1 MRSAFQRN
9 WNPSRQ
15 EVLAESQRTF
25 PIATSS
31 KGGHLGV
38 RWKSG
43 RAHIMTRFGET
54 ACRLLAAGVASRLVG
69 WSCAPETRPERDA
82 GGDAAGPDEARPD
95 AAPNDAAH
103 DAIDAAGPEAAPTDA
118 TDEPTEGPSP
128 DAAPT
133 DAADEAGD
141 SADTSPPDA
150 TDLDGT
156 ALDAACSL
164 EAQNLTVTGNL
175 SPTSIGVVAMCHGAM
190 GTTVSGN
197 PGFLIRNVGTLP
209 VSWTAR
215 VSSAYLS
222 LDNLGSTLAAGAFVT
237 VTISSRALPAYPPSR
252 TIQDAVVVT
261 EDNPS
266 VCPYMLPISELF
278 EGYFFTPPTLAFGDV
293 VVGRTSQL
301 HVTASFSGPDFAG
314 VAAAGPASD
323 FEGMATTSNGGG
335 PNPIAGFDVTFSPS
349 VIG

>member
-1 MRSAFQRN
+1 
-9 WNPSRQ
+9 
-15 EVLAESQRTF
+15 
-25 PIATSS
+25 
-31 KGGHLGV
+31 
-38 RWKSG
+38 
-43 RAHIMTRFGET
+43 
-54 ACRLLAAGVASRLVG
+54 
-69 WSCAPETRPERDA
+69 
-82 GGDAAGPDEARPD
+82 
-95 AAPNDAAH
+95 
-103 DAIDAAGPEAAPTDA
+103 
-118 TDEPTEGPSP
+118 
-128 DAAPT
+128 
-133 DAADEAGD
+133 
-141 SADTSPPDA
+141 
-150 TDLDGT
+150 
-156 ALDAACSL
+156 
-164 EAQNLTVTGNL
+164 
-175 SPTSIGVVAMCHGAM
+175 
-190 GTTVSGN
+190 
-197 PGFLIRNVGTLP
+197 
-209 VSWTAR
+209 
-215 VSSAYLS
+215 LS

-349 VIG
+349 VIGPRTGSVSFAGFTNPVCTADIVLSGNGVAAPPPVCTSLDGGATCGDGGP